1 MPEERNV
8 RDDAARLCLP
18 VAIETAPKPFVLG
31 SYGNLISYLF
41 CTLVP
46 VAILFFSLSAAN
58 AEELDAETAYSLSL
72 NHDLIIVDIR
82 RASEWRK
89 TGMPATS
96 HGISLQNFLK
106 KVRKDFTKD
115 IMNLVGGDLQRPIA
129 LICATGGRSA
139 YASEMLREAG
149 FSEVYNIGEGMLGNG
164 ALPGW
169 VARNLPIRDCEN
181 C

>member
-1 MPEERNV
+1 MG
-8 RDDAARLCLP
+8 DDARRVSLL
-18 VAIETAPKPFVLG
+18 VSIEIFSKPFLRNFFGLSIFCFFRPLG
-31 SYGNLISYLF
+31 
-41 CTLVP
+41 
-46 VAILFFSLSAAN
+46 AIVIFGFSLLSAVAS
-58 AEELDAETAYSLSL
+58 ELDAGAAYSLSV
-72 NHDLIIVDIR
+72 NHDLIIIDIR
-82 RASEWRK
+82 RSSEWRK

-115 IMNLVGGDLQRPIA
+115 IMDLVDGDLQRPIA

-139 YASEMLREAG
+139 HASGMLREAG
-149 FSEVYNIGEGMLGNG
+149 FSQVYNIEEGMLGNG

-169 VARNLPIRDCEN
+169 LARNLPIRGCDN

>member
-1 MPEERNV
+1 MPKEGSV
-8 RDDAARLCLP
+8 RDDARGLSFLISRGVYSRLFALAFLGRVTSCLSRLL
-18 VAIETAPKPFVLG
+18 VAI
-31 SYGNLISYLF
+31 S
-41 CTLVP
+41 
-46 VAILFFSLSAAN
+46 ILFFSLSAA
-58 AEELDAETAYSLSL
+58 ADELDAGEAHSLSL
-72 NHDLIIVDIR
+72 SHDLIIVDIR

-115 IMNLVGGDLQRPIA
+115 IMNLVDGDLQRPIA

-139 YASEMLREAG
+139 YASGMLREAG
-149 FSEVYNIGEGMLGNG
+149 FSQVYNIGEGMLGNG

-169 VARNLPIRDCEN
+169 VARNLPIRECDN

>member
-1 MPEERNV
+1 M
-8 RDDAARLCLP
+8 
-18 VAIETAPKPFVLG
+18 
-31 SYGNLISYLF
+31 
-41 CTLVP
+41 LVP
-46 VAILFFSLSAAN
+46 PLGRNQYFVFLLVAAAD
-58 AEELDAETAYSLSL
+58 ELDAGEAHSLSL

-115 IMNLVGGDLQRPIA
+115 IMNLVDGDLQRPIA

-139 YASEMLREAG
+139 YASGMLREAG
-149 FSEVYNIGEGMLGNG
+149 FSQVYNIEEGMLGNG

-169 VARNLPIRDCEN
+169 VARNLPIRGCNN

>member
-1 MPEERNV
+1 M
-8 RDDAARLCLP
+8 RDGARGLSFVVSVEVCSRLFALAFFGCVTSCLSRVL
-18 VAIETAPKPFVLG
+18 VAI
-31 SYGNLISYLF
+31 S
-41 CTLVP
+41 
-46 VAILFFSLSAAN
+46 ILLFSLSAA
-58 AEELDAETAYSLSL
+58 ADELDAGEAHSLSL
-72 NHDLIIVDIR
+72 NHGLIIVDIR

-89 TGMPATS
+89 TGITAPR
-96 HGISLQNFLK
+96 HGISLKNFLK

-115 IMNLVGGDLQRPIA
+115 IMNLVDGDLQRPIA

-139 YASEMLREAG
+139 YASGMLREAG
-149 FSEVYNIGEGMLGNG
+149 FSQVYNIGEGMLGNG

>member
-1 MPEERNV
+1 M
-8 RDDAARLCLP
+8 RDDARGFGFLISVGVYSRLFALAFLGRVTSCLSRLL
-18 VAIETAPKPFVLG
+18 VAI
-31 SYGNLISYLF
+31 S
-41 CTLVP
+41 
-46 VAILFFSLSAAN
+46 ILFFSLSASAD
-58 AEELDAETAYSLSL
+58 ELDAGEAHSLSL
-72 NHDLIIVDIR
+72 SHELIIVDIR

-115 IMNLVGGDLQRPIA
+115 IMNLVDGDLQRPIA
-129 LICATGGRSA
+129 LICATGGRST
-139 YASEMLREAG
+139 YASGMLREAG
-149 FSEVYNIGEGMLGNG
+149 FSQVYNIGEGMLGNG
-164 ALPGW
+164 AQPGW

>member
-1 MPEERNV
+1 MPKEGNV
-8 RDDAARLCLP
+8 RDDARGLGFLISVGVYSRLFALAFLGRVTSCLSRLL
-18 VAIETAPKPFVLG
+18 VAI
-31 SYGNLISYLF
+31 S
-41 CTLVP
+41 
-46 VAILFFSLSAAN
+46 ILFFSLSASAD
-58 AEELDAETAYSLSL
+58 ELDAGEAHSLSL
-72 NHDLIIVDIR
+72 SHELIIVDIR

-115 IMNLVGGDLQRPIA
+115 IMNLVDGDLQRPIA
-129 LICATGGRSA
+129 LICATGGRST
-139 YASEMLREAG
+139 YASGMLREAG
-149 FSEVYNIGEGMLGNG
+149 FSQVYNIGEGMLGNG
-164 ALPGW
+164 AQPGW

>member
-1 MPEERNV
+1 MPKERNV
-8 RDDAARLCLP
+8 REGARRVCLP
-18 VAIETAPKPFVLG
+18 VATETAPKLFVFA
-31 SYGNLISYLF
+31 SYCSVISCLF

-46 VAILFFSLSAAN
+46 IAILFFSLPAVAD
-58 AEELDAETAYSLSL
+58 ELDAETAYSLSV
-72 NHDLIIVDIR
+72 NHELIIVDIR
-82 RASEWRK
+82 RGSEWRK

-115 IMNLVGGDLQRPIA
+115 ISNLVDGDLQRPIA

-139 YASEMLREAG
+139 YASGLLKEVG
-149 FSEVYNIGEGMLGNG
+149 FSRVYNIGEGMLGNG

-169 VARNLPIRDCEN
+169 IARNLPIRDCDN

>member
-1 MPEERNV
+1 M
-8 RDDAARLCLP
+8 RDGARGLSFVVSVEVCSRLFALAFFGCVTSCLSRVL
-18 VAIETAPKPFVLG
+18 VAI
-31 SYGNLISYLF
+31 S
-41 CTLVP
+41 
-46 VAILFFSLSAAN
+46 ILLFSLSAA
-58 AEELDAETAYSLSL
+58 ADELDAGEAHSLSL

-89 TGMPATS
+89 TGMPETS

>member
-1 MPEERNV
+1 M
-8 RDDAARLCLP
+8 RDDARGLSFLVSVEICSRLFVRAFFGCVTSCLARLL
-18 VAIETAPKPFVLG
+18 VAI
-31 SYGNLISYLF
+31 S
-41 CTLVP
+41 
-46 VAILFFSLSAAN
+46 ILFFSLSAA
-58 AEELDAETAYSLSL
+58 ADDLDAREAHSLSL
-72 NHDLIIVDIR
+72 SHGLIIVDIR

-115 IMNLVGGDLQRPIA
+115 IMNLVDGDLQRPIA

-169 VARNLPIRDCEN
+169 VARNLPIRECEN

>member
-1 MPEERNV
+1 M
-8 RDDAARLCLP
+8 RDNARRLCLLLS
-18 VAIETAPKPFVLG
+18 IGTASKLLFLACYGRMMFRGSCAMAPFVIFL
-31 SYGNLISYLF
+31 L
-41 CTLVP
+41 
-46 VAILFFSLSAAN
+46 SLSAAT
-58 AEELDAETAYSLSL
+58 ADELDAETAYSLSA

-82 RASEWRK
+82 RISEWRK

-96 HGISLQNFLK
+96 HGVSLQNFLK

-115 IMNLVGGDLQRPIA
+115 ITDLVDGDLRRPIA

-149 FSEVYNIGEGMLGNG
+149 FSQVYNIGEGMLGNG
-164 ALPGW
+164 ILPGW
-169 VARNLPIRDCEN
+169 LARNLPIRDCDN

>member
-1 MPEERNV
+1 M
-8 RDDAARLCLP
+8 RDDARGLGFLISVGVYSRLFALAFLGRVTSCLSRLL
-18 VAIETAPKPFVLG
+18 VAI
-31 SYGNLISYLF
+31 S
-41 CTLVP
+41 
-46 VAILFFSLSAAN
+46 ILFFSLSASAD
-58 AEELDAETAYSLSL
+58 ELDAGEAHSLSL
-72 NHDLIIVDIR
+72 SHDLIIVDIR

-115 IMNLVGGDLQRPIA
+115 IMNLVDGDLQRPIA

-139 YASEMLREAG
+139 YASGMLREAG
-149 FSEVYNIGEGMLGNG
+149 FSQVYNIGEGMLGNG
-164 ALPGW
+164 AQPGW